1 MFYFICCQMFFSF
14 INLGCTKN
22 LVDTQFLLGRILEHW
37 SDQFF
42 YDVDPFSEEV
52 ELVFLNT
59 CGFISSGRK
68 EMFQTIKKLLRKK
81 KKVCLLGC
89 AVAYFENLVDSV
101 QLTDQETEEWVNLKN
116 HPDLFFLSWGDFA
129 KFEPSFLFNS
139 EQKSLKN
146 LPQESMFQ
154 RPENVRAYTNLD
166 LGFEYLKIAEG
177 CNNQCS
183 FCIIPKIR
191 GKQTSLPIERIVEE
205 SKNLIASGVK
215 ELIFIA
221 QDSTRYGVDLY
232 GKSQLFELLEAI
244 DELEWDFHYRV
255 LYLYPDILTKKH
267 LERLTK
273 LEKFIPYFDLPL
285 QHASAKLLKA
295 MGRFYNHEMT
305 LELLDFIKQ
314 KFPERFV
321 RTNFIIGFPGETE
334 EDFQLLMDFI
344 RQDWFDN
351 IALFE
356 YHDEPLAPSSKL
368 PNKVDE
374 KIIRTRFLQAKKLV
388 NELQNVRVAKEEK
401 EKIWTISDIW
411 QDTQGNWRFT
421 VRPFLHCPE
430 IDREDEIGLD
440 QILESFDE
448 EELRVGLRIRFLVQ

>member
-1 MFYFICCQMFFSF
+1 MFFSF

-101 QLTDQETEEWVNLKN
+101 QLTDQETEEWVKLKN
-116 HPDLFFLSWGDFA
+116 HPDLFSLSWGDFA

-139 EQKSLKN
+139 EQKSLQKP
-146 LPQESMFQ
+146 LQESMFQ
-154 RPENVRAYTNLD
+154 RSENVRAYTNLD

-215 ELIFIA
+215 ELILIA

-232 GKSQLFELLEAI
+232 GKSQLFELLESI
-244 DELEWDFHYRV
+244 DELE
-255 LYLYPDILTKKH
+255 
-267 LERLTK
+267 
-273 LEKFIPYFDLPL
+273 
-285 QHASAKLLKA
+285 
-295 MGRFYNHEMT
+295 
-305 LELLDFIKQ
+305 
-314 KFPERFV
+314 
-321 RTNFIIGFPGETE
+321 
-334 EDFQLLMDFI
+334 
-344 RQDWFDN
+344 
-351 IALFE
+351 
-356 YHDEPLAPSSKL
+356 
-368 PNKVDE
+368 
-374 KIIRTRFLQAKKLV
+374 
-388 NELQNVRVAKEEK
+388 
-401 EKIWTISDIW
+401 
-411 QDTQGNWRFT
+411 
-421 VRPFLHCPE
+421 
-430 IDREDEIGLD
+430 
-440 QILESFDE
+440 
-448 EELRVGLRIRFLVQ
+448 

>member
-1 MFYFICCQMFFSF
+1 MMFFSF

-59 CGFISSGRK
+59 CGFISSGRN

-89 AVAYFENLVDSV
+89 AVAYFENLADSL
-101 QLTDQETEEWVNLKN
+101 QLTDQETEEWANLKN
-116 HPDLFFLSWGDFA
+116 HPDLFFLSRGDFA

-139 EQKSLKN
+139 EQKSLQKP
-146 LPQESMFQ
+146 LQESMFQ

-215 ELIFIA
+215 ELILIA

-244 DELEWDFHYRV
+244 DELE
-255 LYLYPDILTKKH
+255 
-267 LERLTK
+267 
-273 LEKFIPYFDLPL
+273 
-285 QHASAKLLKA
+285 
-295 MGRFYNHEMT
+295 
-305 LELLDFIKQ
+305 
-314 KFPERFV
+314 
-321 RTNFIIGFPGETE
+321 
-334 EDFQLLMDFI
+334 
-344 RQDWFDN
+344 
-351 IALFE
+351 
-356 YHDEPLAPSSKL
+356 
-368 PNKVDE
+368 
-374 KIIRTRFLQAKKLV
+374 
-388 NELQNVRVAKEEK
+388 
-401 EKIWTISDIW
+401 
-411 QDTQGNWRFT
+411 
-421 VRPFLHCPE
+421 
-430 IDREDEIGLD
+430 
-440 QILESFDE
+440 
-448 EELRVGLRIRFLVQ
+448 

>member
-1 MFYFICCQMFFSF
+1 MMFFSF

-59 CGFISSGRK
+59 CGFISSGRN

-89 AVAYFENLVDSV
+89 AVAYFENLADSL
-101 QLTDQETEEWVNLKN
+101 QLTDQETEEWANLKN
-116 HPDLFFLSWGDFA
+116 HPDLFFLSRGDFA

-154 RPENVRAYTNLD
+154 RPENARAYTNLD

-191 GKQTSLPIERIVEE
+191 GKQTSLPIETIVQEA
-205 SKNLIASGVK
+205 KNLIASGVK
-215 ELIFIA
+215 ELILIA

-244 DELEWDFHYRV
+244 DELE
-255 LYLYPDILTKKH
+255 
-267 LERLTK
+267 
-273 LEKFIPYFDLPL
+273 
-285 QHASAKLLKA
+285 
-295 MGRFYNHEMT
+295 
-305 LELLDFIKQ
+305 
-314 KFPERFV
+314 
-321 RTNFIIGFPGETE
+321 
-334 EDFQLLMDFI
+334 
-344 RQDWFDN
+344 
-351 IALFE
+351 
-356 YHDEPLAPSSKL
+356 
-368 PNKVDE
+368 
-374 KIIRTRFLQAKKLV
+374 
-388 NELQNVRVAKEEK
+388 
-401 EKIWTISDIW
+401 
-411 QDTQGNWRFT
+411 
-421 VRPFLHCPE
+421 
-430 IDREDEIGLD
+430 
-440 QILESFDE
+440 
-448 EELRVGLRIRFLVQ
+448 